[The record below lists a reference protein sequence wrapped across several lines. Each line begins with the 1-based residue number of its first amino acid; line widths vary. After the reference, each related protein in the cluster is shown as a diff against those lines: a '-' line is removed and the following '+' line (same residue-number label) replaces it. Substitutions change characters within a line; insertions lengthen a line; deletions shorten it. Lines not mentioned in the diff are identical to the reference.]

1 MVDGKLTE
9 MECEPR
15 VVLASSS
22 GELGATTDALLLQDG
37 EGVFMTVSLTQGLDT
52 EQETAVE
59 ISGEKRGSE
68 IATTPPMEDGSDSES
83 DRLLVQLEQ
92 SRQEF
97 TDLQAT
103 VEADRQRLESHLE
116 EKEAEIAKLTD
127 QVNELKRKAR
137 ETWKTNCEALVLYDE
152 ECTAVSSL

>member
-9 MECEPR
+9 MEREPR
-15 VVLASSS
+15 EVQVVLASSS
-22 GELGATTDALLLQDG
+22 GESGATTDALLLRDR
-37 EGVFMTVSLTQGLDT
+37 EGVFMAVALTQDLDT

-59 ISGEKRGSE
+59 ISGERRGSE
-68 IATTPPMEDGSDSES
+68 IATTPPMDLLEDGSDSKR

-92 SRQEF
+92 SRHEF

-103 VEADRQRLESHLE
+103 VEADCQRLESHLE

-137 ETWKTNCEALVLYDE
+137 ET
-152 ECTAVSSL
+152 